1 MLLGKVVYFSV
12 DFFQLSKVLFLNFA
26 FFSWNPSPTPVF
38 WLSFKSTLLF
48 LLLTVQYR
56 HNYVSLFNSSWAS
69 HFPRLCVHMILLCT
83 ELSLPAHFV
92 KSLFSLRWLAS
103 LISQGQ
109 LVSWTAGA
117 RRTPVPLC
125 VCSLDTLTLFN
136 PPSPP
141 IRLPPVPST
150 PAAVLLSFYLL
161 SPGTHITR
169 LTSNSKASP
178 QDGPSG
184 TSSLCPHTLTHT
196 QKAQFPRYL
205 WDSRWQTP
213 RHKPNTRS
221 TSFPPPPRDTH
232 AHILKHGSSCGVWQ
246 GALVM
251 VEGELGSTGRSW
263 VNQNEREGGAEAL
276 AVSSNKRQRLPDEC
290 TLRPLIHSAPPLPF
304 A

>member
-1 MLLGKVVYFSV
+1 M
-12 DFFQLSKVLFLNFA
+12 
-26 FFSWNPSPTPVF
+26 
-38 WLSFKSTLLF
+38 
-48 LLLTVQYR
+48 
-56 HNYVSLFNSSWAS
+56 SLFNSSQAS

-150 PAAVLLSFYLL
+150 PVAVLLSFYLL

-184 TSSLCPHTLTHT
+184 TSSLCPHTHTHRKHNSQGICGT
-196 QKAQFPRYL
+196 AGGKHH
-205 WDSRWQTP
+205 D
-213 RHKPNTRS
+213 
-221 TSFPPPPRDTH
+221 TSQTH
-232 AHILKHGSSCGVWQ
+232 A
-246 GALVM
+246 
-251 VEGELGSTGRSW
+251 
-263 VNQNEREGGAEAL
+263 
-276 AVSSNKRQRLPDEC
+276 
-290 TLRPLIHSAPPLPF
+290 PLPF
-304 A
+304 LPLHATHTHTYSSMGQVVACGRGR